1 MEIGDIVK
9 CVDLSGLSYS
19 DVFLTYGNTYKVIG
33 VDKVS
38 EIEIIDIVDDSGLV
52 VSYPFRLFSKVD
64 TENKSATKHY
74 DESVQPI
81 DLIEAFN
88 LGFNRGNVI
97 KYVSRAGRK
106 DNELEDLEKALWY
119 LEREI
124 DNLKNK

>member
-1 MEIGDIVK
+1 MKNV
-9 CVDLSGLSYS
+9 
-19 DVFLTYGNTYKVIG
+19 NQ
-33 VDKVS
+33 
-38 EIEIIDIVDDSGLV
+38 
-52 VSYPFRLFSKVD
+52 
-64 TENKSATKHY
+64 HY
-74 DESVQPI
+74 NEDVQPI

-124 DNLKNK
+124 NNLKNK

>member
-1 MEIGDIVK
+1 MEIGDFVM
-9 CVDLSGLSYS
+9 CSDLTNAPNEIGLTHGVSYE
-19 DVFLTYGNTYKVIG
+19 VIG
-33 VDKVS
+33 VS
-38 EIEIIDIVDDSGLV
+38 ELNGTINIVNDNGYAGR
-52 VSYPFRLFSKVD
+52 YPFYLFYKVD
-64 TENKSATKHY
+64 VKNKPTTKHY
-74 DESVQPI
+74 NESVQPI